1 MADGITDAI
10 VVDTSWLDWLTASPP
25 EHASE
30 AMAEPPEALSPAES
44 DDEPALALID
54 PTWVEAAVRAMHAA
68 KCAVRLAEGERRWLR
83 EYEDAS
89 RIDCNAFERIAS
101 QVSAALRDKA
111 AGLSGGG
118 NFRSSE
124 FERLLGIV
132 EHVASTMSASKIHS
146 LDDGLSEPTTTQAP
160 EKHLFDIERER
171 LTSKFNEGASQEV
184 DITRVMSTVEKAFG
198 IVQEK
203 SLPHRL
209 CGVFIGTKNLSDTF
223 AKAFLDT
230 LFLSSELIHPSLG
243 KAVIKAIQD
252 VRNDLEKEEMVEAA
266 SASNTSAVENGTD
279 EVSAVATASAEPS
292 PQSASSSSAPR
303 RMIADPAKAAAVAE
317 TLIEE
322 KQVWANKLSEALE
335 GGGLPLLGSCDVGA
349 IADELDRRFPWM
361 KAANEFVRTAL
372 TLRSKGRHAWF
383 WMPPLLLDGP
393 PGVGKTTWAKA
404 LAKLA
409 GTRSY
414 VTSCAGHCNAFF
426 FAGSNT
432 SYRGGTPGWPVTR
445 MLDGAC
451 ANPVLLLDEIDK
463 TGSTNENGRLHD
475 ALLPVL
481 EPETSGAVEDLFYQ
495 IPIDLSAVTW
505 VFTSNDASKLPEHLR
520 SRLTVVRVGRPDP
533 SHLPAVTEGIVASIA
548 GRYGIDEEA
557 LPRITEAESADLRG
571 DFEGHRSL
579 RTHRLAVEALIARKV
594 SGRTEWTAPPLGA
607 ETDRV
612 YETAV
617 HEAGHAVCGLACG
630 IDVLKATVVPE
641 DSSLG
646 HVLIKSP
653 EGVATSEELT
663 SRIVVMLG
671 GRAAEIAFFGPA
683 GATSGV
689 SSDVERAE
697 ELARDMV
704 SLGMSSLGLVP
715 MKAKGDSAEIEAEVA
730 RLVREAAAKAAAIVA
745 GRKDDVERLAR
756 ELVARGTLRGD
767 ALRSVAG
774 GNAVRKSPG
783 GALRAVRMW
792 LGRWHSPAGHK
803 C

>member
-1 MADGITDAI
+1 
-10 VVDTSWLDWLTASPP
+10 
-25 EHASE
+25 
-30 AMAEPPEALSPAES
+30 
-44 DDEPALALID
+44 
-54 PTWVEAAVRAMHAA
+54 
-68 KCAVRLAEGERRWLR
+68 
-83 EYEDAS
+83 
-89 RIDCNAFERIAS
+89 
-101 QVSAALRDKA
+101 
-111 AGLSGGG
+111 
-118 NFRSSE
+118 
-124 FERLLGIV
+124 
-132 EHVASTMSASKIHS
+132 
-146 LDDGLSEPTTTQAP
+146 
-160 EKHLFDIERER
+160 
-171 LTSKFNEGASQEV
+171 
-184 DITRVMSTVEKAFG
+184 
-198 IVQEK
+198 
-203 SLPHRL
+203 
-209 CGVFIGTKNLSDTF
+209 
-223 AKAFLDT
+223 
-230 LFLSSELIHPSLG
+230 
-243 KAVIKAIQD
+243 
-252 VRNDLEKEEMVEAA
+252 
-266 SASNTSAVENGTD
+266 
-279 EVSAVATASAEPS
+279 
-292 PQSASSSSAPR
+292 
-303 RMIADPAKAAAVAE
+303 MIADPSKAAAVAE

-322 KQVWANKLSEALE
+322 KQVWANKLSDALE
-335 GGGLPLLGSCDVGA
+335 SGGLPLLGSCDVGA

-361 KAANEFVRTAL
+361 KSANEFVRTAL

-426 FAGSNT
+426 LTGSNAG
-432 SYRGGTPGWPVTR
+432 YRAGAPGWPVTR

-463 TGSTNENGRLHD
+463 VGSNDHNGRLHD
-475 ALLPVL
+475 ALLPLL
-481 EPETSGAVEDLFYQ
+481 EPETSGEVEDLFYE

-520 SRLTVVRVGRPDP
+520 SRLTVVKVGRPDP
-533 SHLPAVTEGIVASIA
+533 AHLPAVTEGIVASIA
-548 GRYGIDEEA
+548 GRYGIDQGV
-557 LPRITEAESADLRG
+557 LPQISEAESADLHG

-579 RTHRLAVEALIARKV
+579 RTHRLAVEALIARRV
-594 SGRTEWTAPPLGA
+594 SGRPEWTAPPLGA

-630 IDVLKATVVPE
+630 IDVLKATVVPA

-646 HVLIKSP
+646 HVLLKSP
-653 EGVATSEELT
+653 EGVATSEELA

-715 MKAKGDSAEIEAEVA
+715 VKAKGDNAEIEAEVA
-730 RLVREAAAKAAAIVA
+730 RLVRESAAKAAAIVA
-745 GRKDDVERLAR
+745 GRKDDIERLAR

-774 GNAVRKSPG
+774 GNAGRKPAG
-783 GALRAVRMW
+783 GALRAVRAW
-792 LGRWHSPAGHK
+792 LGR
-803 C
+803 

>member
-1 MADGITDAI
+1 MADGTL
-10 VVDTSWLDWLTASPP
+10 DTIEDIDVEMTEAERADGSDHIAEKPLDQALELIGPATLENAAETA
-25 EHASE
+25 A
-30 AMAEPPEALSPAES
+30 
-44 DDEPALALID
+44 
-54 PTWVEAAVRAMHAA
+54 
-68 KCAVRLAEGERRWLR
+68 
-83 EYEDAS
+83 
-89 RIDCNAFERIAS
+89 
-101 QVSAALRDKA
+101 SAALRAFRVVERKHKATIDRRILLHKEIEMMVRHISNLSNALRQRADTLSGQSSFKFSELEMFLRSINDVELALRTARSSLMADEESVAEHKKAEEALDSFLTGPDFCKMWNMFSPHSDVELDIPEVLSWLERAADAVEKRESTFDLSRVIGGMEDCLSRLMTAIAEMLLHVPLLIHKDFGAAIQKA
-111 AGLSGGG
+111 AQKTLLEAEGDLGEESAAAADSSG
-118 NFRSSE
+118 N
-124 FERLLGIV
+124 
-132 EHVASTMSASKIHS
+132 
-146 LDDGLSEPTTTQAP
+146 
-160 EKHLFDIERER
+160 
-171 LTSKFNEGASQEV
+171 
-184 DITRVMSTVEKAFG
+184 
-198 IVQEK
+198 
-203 SLPHRL
+203 
-209 CGVFIGTKNLSDTF
+209 
-223 AKAFLDT
+223 
-230 LFLSSELIHPSLG
+230 
-243 KAVIKAIQD
+243 
-252 VRNDLEKEEMVEAA
+252 
-266 SASNTSAVENGTD
+266 
-279 EVSAVATASAEPS
+279 ATAPALESTSNPSAETDTTGKPVL
-292 PQSASSSSAPR
+292 R

-322 KQVWANKLSEALE
+322 KQVWANKLSDALE
-335 GGGLPLLGSCDVGA
+335 SGGLPLLGSCDVGA

-432 SYRGGTPGWPVTR
+432 SYRAGAPGWPVTR

-463 TGSTNENGRLHD
+463 TGSTDENGRLHD

-520 SRLTVVRVGRPDP
+520 SRLTIVKVGRPDP
-533 SHLPAVTEGIVASIA
+533 SHLPVVTKGIVASIA
-548 GRYGIDEEA
+548 GRYGIDEGA
-557 LPRITEAESADLRG
+557 LPRISEAESADLRC
-571 DFEGHRSL
+571 DFEDHRSL

-653 EGVATSEELT
+653 EGVATSEELA
-663 SRIVVMLG
+663 SRIVFMLG

-774 GNAVRKSPG
+774 GNAGRKSPG